1 MIEKPKP
8 EEVITRLSILGRVLL
23 TPDIFDILSST
34 KPGAGGEIQ
43 LTDAM
48 RDLAR
53 SKGMTAVDFEGT
65 RYDMGSKLGFLFANV
80 ETALKDPELGPEFKT
95 YIKELAKKL

>member
-1 MIEKPKP
+1 
-8 EEVITRLSILGRVLL
+8 
-23 TPDIFDILSST
+23 
-34 KPGAGGEIQ
+34 
-43 LTDAM
+43 
-48 RDLAR
+48 
-53 SKGMTAVDFEGT
+53 MTAVDFEGT